1 MNLVTL
7 SPSCPP
13 HPSMSSDLKLTTP
26 ALKNIPSLYN
36 MWKAVSQSP
45 SRTYFNTFHHYQAL
59 ICSRRLKEL
68 TTANHCIV
76 GQRALTLAS
85 EDARS
90 SPSSGPCTCCSFSFT
105 CSIYCLL
112 WPTAHISV
120 YSLGNPQYLV
130 LIFSP
135 LLSLLIYKESECDK
149 IGRLQEKIVRL
160 VNRLHT

>member
-1 MNLVTL
+1 MIH

-13 HPSMSSDLKLTTP
+13 HPHEFSPQTIP

-45 SRTYFNTFHHYQAL
+45 SMTYFNTFHHYQAL
-59 ICSRRLKEL
+59 ICSHRLKEL
-68 TTANHCIV
+68 TIAKHCIG
-76 GQRALTLAS
+76 GQTALTLEA
-85 EDARS
+85 EDPRP
-90 SPSSGPCTCCSFSFT
+90 SPSSRPCTCSSFSFT
-105 CSIYCLL
+105 YNIYCLL

-120 YSLGNPQYLV
+120 YSSGNPQYLGP
-130 LIFSP
+130 IFFP
-135 LLSLLIYKESECDK
+135 LLSLLICKESEYDK